1 MNMQVASPASAE
13 DSTGVP
19 GVAEVAQPAQ
29 IIRMN
34 DTQNKMLA
42 LLGQGFPPVVVA
54 SSLGCSESY
63 VSQMLS
69 EDWFARQVQELKFKT
84 LQKHT
89 VIDNKYDTL
98 EERLLEKLE
107 RAIPLI
113 VRPADITRTLQAING
128 AKRRGSGSQ
137 GQTTITQ
144 NIVQLT
150 LPTALLQRFVSN
162 QNNQIIEVQD
172 GNGQQNPLVT
182 TSSHSLERLSREARE
197 ARELRNSECGS
208 LLGSTSQPSQAIS
221 PKELSLL
228 SEAQSSQVRL
238 GKGPES
244 KGPIKAEDL

>member
-1 MNMQVASPASAE
+1 MNMQVASPAPA
-13 DSTGVP
+13 P
-19 GVAEVAQPAQ
+19 EVTVQASQPVQ
-29 IIRMN
+29 IVKLN

-69 EDWFARQVQELKFKT
+69 EDWFAQQVQELKFKV

-89 VIDNKYDTL
+89 RIDDKYDTI

-107 RAIPLI
+107 RAVPLI
-113 VRPADITRTLQAING
+113 VRPQDITRTLQAING

-137 GQTTITQ
+137 SPTTITQ

-150 LPTALLQRFVSN
+150 LPTALLQKFVSN

-182 TSSHSLERLSREARE
+182 TTSGSLERLSREARE
-197 ARELRNSECGS
+197 ARELRESERRS
-208 LLGSTSQPSQAIS
+208 LAGSTDSEDQQRQAIS
-221 PKELSLL
+221 SQELSLL
-228 SEAQSSQVRL
+228 SAAQPAQVRL
-238 GKGPES
+238 GKSPS
-244 KGPIKAEDL
+244 NQGPIKAEDL